1 MTESTLRGQDEALAL
16 LRAALKS
23 RHVGHAYLFHGPAG
37 VGKTKAALLFAQAI
51 LCETPLSD
59 GQSCGTCASC
69 RGVRELRHPDLE
81 LLLPLP
87 TFRIEGR
94 TERQAEEARS
104 EARAAVLAR
113 MASEPF
119 FVPIFSRPPV
129 LSVED
134 LARAKQ
140 FLSMTAQREGGAKV
154 LIVKGAE
161 AITGPAA
168 HAFLKILEEPQPRRV
183 LILCARRVRSL
194 LPTIAS
200 RCLHLRF
207 RPLPTDFIASALVES
222 RRVPKPTARLLATTA
237 QGSLGRALAH
247 LEAPL
252 DAATK
257 EAPGAR
263 GGPGAR
269 EAPGESEF
277 ARLRAAAL
285 ELFVRPKTAAVLGP
299 LRRARIER
307 DRGRFLSAV
316 SLALYYYRD
325 AMRWKVMGEGSPLA
339 HEDMRREIGA
349 DARALS
355 LQALTRRVHILEEIA
370 AAVQSN
376 VTVAYAVASAQYR
389 MGLGPDETFAGGP
402 ARAGIRH
409 G

>member
-23 RHVGHAYLFHGPAG
+23 RHIGHAYLFHGPSG
-37 VGKTKAALLFAQAI
+37 VGKTKAALLFAQSL
-51 LCETPLSD
+51 LCETPLPD
-59 GQSCGTCASC
+59 GSACGTCASC
-69 RGVRELRHPDLE
+69 RSVRELRHPDLE

-94 TERQAEEARS
+94 TERQAEETRS
-104 EARAAVLAR
+104 EARAAVLSR

-119 FVPIFSRPPV
+119 FVPIFSRPQV
-129 LSVED
+129 LSVDD

-140 FLSMTAQREGGAKV
+140 FLSLTAQREGGAKV

-183 LILCARRVRSL
+183 LILCARRARSL
-194 LPTIAS
+194 LPTISS
-200 RCLHLRF
+200 RCLHVRF
-207 RPLPTDFIASALVES
+207 RPLPSDFIAAALVES
-222 RRVPKPTARLLATTA
+222 RGVPKTTARLLATTA
-237 QGSLGRALAH
+237 QGSLGRALAL

-252 DAATK
+252 DAAGK
-257 EAPGAR
+257 
-263 GGPGAR
+263 

-277 ARLRAAAL
+277 ARLRSAAL
-285 ELFVRPKTAAVLGP
+285 ELFVRPKTGAVLGP

-325 AMRWKVMGEGSPLA
+325 ALRWKVLGEGAPLA
-339 HEDMRREIGA
+339 HEDLRREIGS
-349 DARALS
+349 DARELS
-355 LQALTRRVHILEEIA
+355 LTALTQRARILEEIV

-376 VTVAYAVASAQYR
+376 VTAAYAVASAQYR
-389 MGLGPDETFAGGP
+389 MGLGPVETFAGGP